1 MTPTGTVHKSF
12 ICTGLKRSF
21 HSHPVKP
28 STQIQLSNTIH
39 LNSLKTDVYTE
50 LLRHATHQTHLL
62 ASISH
67 LCLMGRCPFSLLS
80 TFFEVKKHEW
90 HSSYLSNQLQKKL
103 DKLLLNWDVCII
115 LANYLFILG
124 YSHCSLNCCPKSYQV
139 TWPQETDSETTD
151 SPTNLHNQLYLKNE
165 GTSLLNEYKTSEVQL
180 QCSRQVC
187 LMSQSNGKRYQRAMV
202 CRRNAKGFWN
212 NLRSW

>member
-139 TWPQETDSETTD
+139 TWPQETDSEGNNWFT
-151 SPTNLHNQLYLKNE
+151 
-165 GTSLLNEYKTSEVQL
+165 YKPAQSAIFKKWRNIFTKWVQ
-180 QCSRQVC
+180 
-187 LMSQSNGKRYQRAMV
+187 
-202 CRRNAKGFWN
+202 
-212 NLRSW
+212 NLRSSASVQQTSLSDESVQWKMLSEGHGLQKKC